1 MNRGFIKFW
10 RKTEDSGLL
19 QNPHALQLFCY
30 ILLRANHKKTKSLIN
45 GTIVEV
51 GEGQLI
57 FGRKKAA
64 DDLKT
69 SEQSIRTAINLL
81 KKLKIVTINPTNKF
95 SLITVDNWAIYQN
108 TNQQPNQQSN
118 QQPNQHLTSNQPAP
132 NQRLTTSKE
141 CKNERMEEWKNKD
154 IYCTELSLDSSMQE
168 AVPCFIELILNDGSG
183 YGITENEITQWSSL
197 YPAVDIRQDLRKMA
211 GWLLSNP
218 KNRKTRRG
226 IMKFINSWL
235 SKSQD
240 SARPN
245 GNSQYPS
252 QAQKRLNENMAAGQ
266 AFLEGN
272 F

>member
-1 MNRGFIKFW
+1 MENPLWKCEEFTKAQAWIDILLLANHAGNIMHIKNGEMVTVNRGECGVSVLGFSRRWGWSRGKVTRFFSYLKSQKMIQQKND
-10 RKTEDSGLL
+10 KNITITIIINYDQYQTEQQAGQQTIQQTIQQTGQQTD
-19 QNPHALQLFCY
+19 
-30 ILLRANHKKTKSLIN
+30 IN
-45 GTIVEV
+45 
-51 GEGQLI
+51 
-57 FGRKKAA
+57 KN
-64 DDLKT
+64 D
-69 SEQSIRTAINLL
+69 
-81 KKLKIVTINPTNKF
+81 
-95 SLITVDNWAIYQN
+95 
-108 TNQQPNQQSN
+108 
-118 QQPNQHLTSNQPAP
+118 
-132 NQRLTTSKE
+132 
-141 CKNERMEEWKNKD
+141 KNEKNEKNGKNKD

-183 YGITENEITQWSSL
+183 YGITENEITQWSAL

-245 GNSQYPS
+245 GNSQYIS
-252 QAQKRLNENMAAGQ
+252 QAQKRLNDNMAAGQ
-266 AFLEGN
+266 AFIEGN